1 LSRCWGILGVSRAL
15 AGACM
20 ASVESAKASIWRDR
34 HQMDAPGVKSDAIP
48 VIQAS
53 IRGER

>member
-1 LSRCWGILGVSRAL
+1 LGVGRAL